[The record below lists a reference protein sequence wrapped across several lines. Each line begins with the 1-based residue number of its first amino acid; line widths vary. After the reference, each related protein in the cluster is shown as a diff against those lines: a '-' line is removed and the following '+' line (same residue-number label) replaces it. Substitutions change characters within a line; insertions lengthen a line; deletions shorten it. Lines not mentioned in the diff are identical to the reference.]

1 MLPLHL
7 CPSALQSTRWP
18 RLSLTAIFS
27 QHSSTPPLYELD
39 CYLFTITSC
48 TSVTEFLPFTLS
60 LTAQHAKKPFL
71 SILIFPFLFASLV
84 SHFSASP
91 SHPRHIY
98 IYISLCITSYLSQ
111 PDRYVINVSAMEG
124 KFYRFKTPNHPH
136 TNMVCRALQPVNAP
150 HTASLFAI
158 SYDGLYPSPSLG
170 QGCIEYDDSHLCRG
184 SCPGM
189 LSPTSSL
196 PLSRCRFLYPLNYC
210 IPPRV
215 LHCRVVYT

>member
-98 IYISLCITSYLSQ
+98 IYIYIPMHHLISL
-111 PDRYVINVSAMEG
+111 SARSICHQRECNG
-124 KFYRFKTPNHPH
+124 
-136 TNMVCRALQPVNAP
+136 
-150 HTASLFAI
+150 
-158 SYDGLYPSPSLG
+158 G
-170 QGCIEYDDSHLCRG
+170 QI
-184 SCPGM
+184 
-189 LSPTSSL
+189 L
-196 PLSRCRFLYPLNYC
+196 PLQDPASSAHQHG
-210 IPPRV
+210 V
-215 LHCRVVYT
+215 